1 MFRSVRPVLHLDLT
15 IPSLLGDSEEQA
27 TKRRTDATQAIDRLF
42 RYAELVFGAE
52 DARRIWINVAKP
64 KRGAPKGSRDRER
77 DRRLLTFYDEG
88 ARGCRSKQALG
99 RWPRRVGVLLALM
112 EPGRYGASPE
122 AIAKH
127 VRRLV
132 RERDEQRRAT
142 EARARMLFGRTPA
155 ASLLSSVISDPAL
168 LGISDPSSSEGQESP
183 AI

>member
-1 MFRSVRPVLHLDLT
+1 
-15 IPSLLGDSEEQA
+15 
-27 TKRRTDATQAIDRLF
+27 
-42 RYAELVFGAE
+42 
-52 DARRIWINVAKP
+52 
-64 KRGAPKGSRDRER
+64 
-77 DRRLLTFYDEG
+77 
-88 ARGCRSKQALG
+88 
-99 RWPRRVGVLLALM
+99 M